1 MIFNFI
7 IFMKFMVHYLDYKL
21 NFRMIFDSINYLFN
35 YFQSIVVLLKEF
47 DLDLRTCMTP
57 L

>member
-35 YFQSIVVLLKEF
+35 YFQSSVVLLKAF
-47 DLDLRTCMTP
+47 DLDLRTYMTP
-57 L
+57 